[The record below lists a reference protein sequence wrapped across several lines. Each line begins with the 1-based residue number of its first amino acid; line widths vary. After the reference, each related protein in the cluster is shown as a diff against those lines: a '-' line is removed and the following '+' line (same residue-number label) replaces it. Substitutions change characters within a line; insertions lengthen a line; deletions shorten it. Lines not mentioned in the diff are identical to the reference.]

1 MHDRIFKDVKE
12 FMEKSC
18 PKLDFK
24 LFIVEKFNDVMTEDL
39 EKIKKLAKEHS
50 DNLAVLGKELSE
62 IQFNYKVV
70 ENTTEQYWQNRI
82 NEFKKYNEKG
92 TEYYTQAHA
101 LMSLVDKEQ
110 SGLFLLSISKLH
122 QLGLKLVTNMEEVKQ
137 NPSIVKSKDK
147 QQSKWSKDLREK
159 LIESSNQCL
168 RHEMDMNKFFREFYE
183 IHLKNILE

>member
-1 MHDRIFKDVKE
+1 
-12 FMEKSC
+12 MEKSC

-24 LFIVEKFNDVMTEDL
+24 LFIVEKFNGVMTEDL
-39 EKIKKLAKEHS
+39 EKIKKRAKEHS
-50 DNLAVLGKELSE
+50 DNLAKLGKELSE

-92 TEYYTQAHA
+92 TEYYTQAHE

-159 LIESSNQCL
+159 LIESSNLCL